1 MVNSKDE
8 HYEVIELFG
17 QQALFTN
24 LRIDRATVPDG
35 TYCYDIRHGDDDSVP

>member
-24 LRIDRATVPDG
+24 LRIDRATVPDEIG
-35 TYCYDIRHGDDDSVP
+35 RGHV